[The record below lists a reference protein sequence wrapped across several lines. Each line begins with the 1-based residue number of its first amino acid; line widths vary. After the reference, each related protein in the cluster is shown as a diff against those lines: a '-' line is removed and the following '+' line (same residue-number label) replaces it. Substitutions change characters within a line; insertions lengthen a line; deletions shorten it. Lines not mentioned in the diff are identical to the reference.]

1 MLPKLKII
9 FQLQEHAP
17 IVENGAPVIEILL
30 KYYISIS
37 GACSRYWK

>member
-17 IVENGAPVIEILL
+17 IVENGAPVIEIIYFNFGSMLP
-30 KYYISIS
+30 
-37 GACSRYWK
+37 